1 MRLINKTSTITVALV
16 AALVAL
22 AIVAHASAALK
33 FSPSH
38 TAGQR
43 TAQVPAAAG
52 QRGRDGPPGS
62 GLSGGQAG
70 PGSGGMSSGSGSGS
84 GGPGTTDNDCVIAY
98 DAVSQRWSNPV
109 PIDSDCASF

>member
-22 AIVAHASAALK
+22 AIVAHASGGALTL
-33 FSPSH
+33 SPSH
-38 TAGQR
+38 TAGHR
-43 TAQVPAAAG
+43 TAQGAAAAG
-52 QRGRDGPPGS
+52 QGGRDGQPGS

-70 PGSGGMSSGSGSGS
+70 PGSGGSASGSGAGSGGGGGSGS
-84 GGPGTTDNDCVIAY
+84 GGGS
-98 DAVSQRWSNPV
+98 DAVSHRWSNSV

>member
-22 AIVAHASAALK
+22 AIVSHASGPLTL
-33 FSPSH
+33 SPSH
-38 TAGQR
+38 TAGRR

-52 QRGRDGPPGS
+52 QGIPDGQPGS

-70 PGSGGMSSGSGSGS
+70 PGWGGISSRSGSGSGV
-84 GGPGTTDNDCVIAY
+84 PGTTDNDYVIAY
-98 DAVSQRWSNPV
+98 DTVSHRWSNSV
-109 PIDSDCASF
+109 PIDSGCASF